1 MANQPALIFH
11 YDSLE
16 ENPLTCGQLSSDL
29 ADRFLAAGGLAD
41 PQELPEP
48 PVAAV
53 DSWVAVGL
61 LQWSLAADASIRDID
76 ARCEALRLNNSFEL
90 VQRAMRELVNEWR
103 TSFPST
109 ADLSDNN
116 LAQIIALGREMAV
129 MIAESPDMIV
139 FAKNEAQPVDLA
151 VELQL

>member
-11 YDSLE
+11 YDSPE
-16 ENPLTCGQLSSDL
+16 ENPLTCGQLSSEL
-29 ADRFLAAGGLAD
+29 ADRFLAAGGPAE

-48 PVAAV
+48 PV
-53 DSWVAVGL
+53 DRWVAVGL

-139 FAKNEAQPVDLA
+139 FAKNEAQPVDIA
-151 VELQL
+151 VALQL